1 MFAPL
6 GVSKVGTVVLVN
18 GETETTLEASD
29 MVFEE
34 VGVLCE
40 VDVFECELAESFSSV
55 GVGGGVR
62 RDSAAA
68 ELGACSIL

>member
-6 GVSKVGTVVLVN
+6 GVSEVGAVVLVN
-18 GETETTLEASD
+18 GETETTLKASD

-34 VGVLCE
+34 VGVFRE
-40 VDVFECELAESFSSV
+40 VDVFECELTESFSSV

-62 RDSAAA
+62 RDSATA
-68 ELGACSIL
+68 EFGACSIL

>member
-1 MFAPL
+1 M
-6 GVSKVGTVVLVN
+6 SEVGAVILVD
-18 GETETTLEASD
+18 GETESTLEASD

-55 GVGGGVR
+55 CVGGGVR

-68 ELGACSIL
+68 EFGACSIL